1 MPGSRIALRHGL
13 IDAARQL
20 TTLGLNK
27 GTAGNL
33 SVRAEDGLLITPSGL
48 QAADL
53 RPHDIVFIDGEGEWR
68 GPRKPSSEWRFHHD
82 IMAERPDV
90 GAVVHTHAPFSTVLA
105 CLGRPIPAFHYMV
118 AMAGGSDIRI
128 GAYATFGTAELSRH
142 ALAAMEGRKACLLAH
157 HGMIATGPTLKA
169 AIKLAV
175 EVEELAE
182 QYWRCLQIAEP
193 EVLPADEMERVLE
206 KFKTYGDNA
215 QLPSPPA

>member
-13 IDAARQL
+13 IDAARQV

-33 SVRAEDGLLITPSGL
+33 SVRAGDGLLITPSGL

-53 RPHDIVFIDGEGEWR
+53 RPNDIVFIDSEGEWR

-82 IMAERPDV
+82 ILAERPDV

-118 AMAGGSDIRI
+118 AMAGGNDIRI
-128 GAYATFGTAELSRH
+128 GAYATFGTAELSRLSLIH
-142 ALAAMEGRKACLLAH
+142 
-157 HGMIATGPTLKA
+157 I
-169 AIKLAV
+169 
-175 EVEELAE
+175 
-182 QYWRCLQIAEP
+182 
-193 EVLPADEMERVLE
+193 
-206 KFKTYGDNA
+206 
-215 QLPSPPA
+215 